1 MKAYALLLFVL
12 FTIAGHSQS
21 TINNYK
27 YVLVPEKFDFARDI
41 NQYGL
46 NTTTKLFLEQKGFV
60 AFVGNEGLPPELA
73 ANKCIALK
81 AEVVEKRGL
90 FVTNLTLVLKDCQ
103 GNIIFKGKEGK
114 SREKEFQTAYDEA
127 LRNAF
132 SSLKDV
138 PYKYDSTM
146 VAQPQQ
152 VTATPVV
159 SSPAPAVSSPAP
171 VPAPAKPAVAEITGT
186 LYAQVTPNGYQLIDT
201 TPKKILALLKTSMPD
216 YFIVEAGPSNAVVF
230 KKDGEWLFEYYKDGK
245 LVSQKLEIKF

>member
-1 MKAYALLLFVL
+1 MKASALFVFVL
-12 FTIAGHSQS
+12 FTVSAYSQN

-27 YVLVPEKFDFARDI
+27 YVLVPEKFDFTREN

-60 AFVGNEGLPPELA
+60 AFVGNEGLPPTLA

-81 AEVVEKRGL
+81 AEVVEKKGL
-90 FVTNLTLVLKDCQ
+90 FVTNLTLLLKDCQ

-138 PYKYDSTM
+138 PYNYDSTLA
-146 VAQPQQ
+146 AQPQQ
-152 VTATPVV
+152 VAATPVV
-159 SSPAPAVSSPAP
+159 SSPAPASAPASA
-171 VPAPAKPAVAEITGT
+171 PAPARPAVTEITGT

-201 TPKKILALLKTSMPD
+201 TPKKILTLLKTSMQD
-216 YFIVEAGPSNAVVF
+216 YFIVDAGPSNAVVF
-230 KKDGEWLFEYYKDGK
+230 KKDGEWLFEYYKDNK

>member
-1 MKAYALLLFVL
+1 MKAPALFIFVL
-12 FTIAGHSQS
+12 FTVAGRSQT
-21 TINNYK
+21 TINSYK
-27 YVLVPEKFDFARDI
+27 YVLVPERFDFSREI

-46 NTTTKLFLEQKGFV
+46 NTTAKQLLEQKGFV
-60 AFVGNEGLPPELA
+60 AFVGNEGLPPTLA

-81 AEVVEKRGL
+81 AEVVEKKGL
-90 FVTNLTLVLKDCQ
+90 FSTTLTLFLKDCQ

-127 LRNAF
+127 LRLAF
-132 SSLKDV
+132 ESLKDV

-146 VAQPQQ
+146 AAQPQQ
-152 VTATPVV
+152 IIGAPVA
-159 SSPAPAVSSPAP
+159 APPAP
-171 VPAPAKPAVAEITGT
+171 VPATFAVAEITGT

-201 TPKKILALLKTSMPD
+201 TPKKILTLLKTSMPD

-230 KKDGEWLFEYYKDGK
+230 KKDGTWLFEYYKDSK